1 MKAKWRDEN
10 KNFEEVRLR
19 GCHVKKGVGGSD
31 SNCFKGYYVQ
41 AAMSSEFTQ
50 NIAPQNGGSVPP
62 PETTQD
68 APEPAPITE
77 QEVGEYREQDRFL
90 PVSVA
95 HPSRDRAF
103 DPALT
108 DGPVGKIANVA
119 RIMKSSVPG
128 TAKIS
133 KEAKE
138 CVQECV
144 SEFISF
150 ITSEAAEKCLVEKR
164 KTIGGEDILYAM
176 VTLGFDQ
183 YAETLKIHL
192 AKLRQVRSTRYQ
204 FQHLENLILYHRTRQ
219 EQNPENQ

>member
-1 MKAKWRDEN
+1 
-10 KNFEEVRLR
+10 
-19 GCHVKKGVGGSD
+19 
-31 SNCFKGYYVQ
+31 
-41 AAMSSEFTQ
+41 MSEYTP
-50 NIAPQNGGSVPP
+50 NIAPLTDGAGAPA
-62 PETTQD
+62 EATAQD

-90 PVSVA
+90 P
-95 HPSRDRAF
+95 
-103 DPALT
+103 
-108 DGPVGKIANVA
+108 IANVA

-150 ITSEAAEKCLVEKR
+150 ITSEAAEKCLIEKR

-192 AKLRQVRSTRYQ
+192 AKLRQNTAGAKTAESIIQ
-204 FQHLENLILYHRTRQ
+204 AN
-219 EQNPENQ
+219 NP